1 MTHRL
6 LLVGALCSGSLL
18 ALSAA
23 ATHQSES
30 AGDRLLRADGVTAAI
45 EAIRGNEAKVIE
57 EQIRLCEIP
66 APPFNEATRAAAY
79 RAAFEARG
87 LKHVRIDAAGNV
99 IGERPGRAARP
110 NVVVSAHLDTV
121 FPEGTDVRTRREGPI
136 VRGPGIAD
144 DCRGLA
150 VLLGV
155 LHALDAASVRTAGTI
170 TFVGTVG
177 EEGLGNLR
185 GVKELF
191 DRELKGTVDSF
202 ISVDGAG
209 LGITYSAVGSRRY
222 RVTVK
227 GPGGHSYGDFGV
239 ANPIHAIGRAIAEVA
254 DFAVQSSPKT
264 TFNVGRVGGGTS
276 VNSIAFE
283 AWMEVDLRSEDESA
297 LAALDARLLNAV
309 AAAAAQENQR
319 WGNRGRVSAEATL
332 VGDRPARRISQ
343 DAPIVRTAI
352 SVTRALGLDGPLS
365 AGSTDAN
372 YPMSLGIPAVTLDG
386 GGTGAQSHSLGE
398 TFDTTDSWK
407 GTARTMLMVLALA
420 ESGSPVVR

>member
-18 ALSAA
+18 AVSAA
-23 ATHQSES
+23 ATQQSES
-30 AGDRLLRADGVTAAI
+30 AGDRSLRAEGVKAAI
-45 EAIRGNEAKVIE
+45 EAIRRNEPKVIE

-66 APPFNEATRAAAY
+66 APPFKEEARAAAY
-79 RAAFEARG
+79 RAAFEGRG
-87 LKHVRIDAAGNV
+87 LKNVRIDPAGNV

-121 FPEGTDVRTRREGPI
+121 FPEGTDVRTRREGTI

-155 LHALDAASVRTAGTI
+155 LYALDAASVRTAGTV

-191 DRELKGTVDSF
+191 DRELKGKVDSF

-222 RVTVK
+222 RVTVT

-283 AWMEVDLRSEDESA
+283 AWMEVDLRSEDAAA

-319 WGNRGRVSAEATL
+319 WGNRGRVSAETTL
-332 VGDRPARRISQ
+332 VGDRPARRIPQ

-352 SVTRALGLDGPLS
+352 SVTRALGLEASLS

-420 ESGSPVVR
+420 EPVVR